1 MRTKQMDIVD
11 MPKFNDRP
19 IYGDALAYPSNRQGS
34 SPGSAVRSNT
44 KKSKRRKVKTT
55 NVVGSMIMFAAAALL
70 YVGNVIAVNSL
81 AKEVS
86 DLNVQYRKI
95 VAVNEL
101 LRADINRK
109 SSLDRISLLAQEQL
123 DMTNPKEAP
132 TWFEIDREKE
142 QELVQNQ

>member
-1 MRTKQMDIVD
+1 MDIVD

-19 IYGDALAYPSNRQGS
+19 IYGDALAYPSSRQGNPS
-34 SPGSAVRSNT
+34 GFVARPNT
-44 KKSKRRKVKTT
+44 KKSTRRKVKTT
-55 NVVGSMIMFAAAALL
+55 NVVGTMILFAAAALL
-70 YVGNVIAVNSL
+70 YVGNVIAVNTL

-123 DMTNPKEAP
+123 DMTNPNEAP

-142 QELVQNQ
+142 KDLLQNQQ